1 MTQVKRTGHTN
12 TQGKGIP
19 DSRDNTQRPRGG
31 TRDEKGERGS
41 RHSQAGRAGEEGR
54 TRSQRPSSFTQD
66 PGPTG
71 QSYALLLTATWRK
84 EHKGAETLSKTNSE
98 ASLVIWQ
105 TDEDGDSEGG
115 ET

>member
-31 TRDEKGERGS
+31 TRDEKGERGP

-54 TRSQRPSSFTQD
+54 ARSQRPSSFT
-66 PGPTG
+66 PGSRSHRAVLCSPSD
-71 QSYALLLTATWRK
+71 SYV
-84 EHKGAETLSKTNSE
+84 EKGA
-98 ASLVIWQ
+98 
-105 TDEDGDSEGG
+105 
-115 ET
+115 